1 MTRFN
6 HIEKRVRMIRLVE
19 RINKQESYSRKIGLS
34 DESYFHGKRIKNK
47 EN

>member
-19 RINKQESYSRKIGLS
+19 RMNKQDVYSRKIGLI
-34 DESYFHGKRIKNK
+34 DESCFQGKRVKIK